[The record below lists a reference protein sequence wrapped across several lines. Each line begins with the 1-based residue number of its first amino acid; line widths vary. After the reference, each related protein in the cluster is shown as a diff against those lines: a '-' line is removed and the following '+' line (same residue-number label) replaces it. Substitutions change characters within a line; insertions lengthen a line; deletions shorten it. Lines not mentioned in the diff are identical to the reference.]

1 MAVFR
6 TGGAGRPGHTRDTR
20 THGHTNEPHM
30 SHPDPP
36 THDPGDDPRADRP
49 TADSE
54 EAAPSEP
61 AAPGTVTADDR
72 SSHRRRVGRGAK
84 VAGTRL

>member
-1 MAVFR
+1 MFI
-6 TGGAGRPGHTRDTR
+6 RPSNPTPVWELNDTDHTDEPHNHITTILQTHQRTR
-20 THGHTNEPHM
+20 TTAERAEPTPL
-30 SHPDPP
+30 SRPN
-36 THDPGDDPRADRP
+36 P

-72 SSHRRRVGRGAK
+72 K
-84 VAGTRL
+84 